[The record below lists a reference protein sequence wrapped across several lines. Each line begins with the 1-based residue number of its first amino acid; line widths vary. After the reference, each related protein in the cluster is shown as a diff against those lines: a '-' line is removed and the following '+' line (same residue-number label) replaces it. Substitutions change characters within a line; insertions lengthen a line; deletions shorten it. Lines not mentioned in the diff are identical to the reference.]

1 MGYFRMKS
9 HCRERALMPCD
20 WDPHRKWKFWHRNTW
35 VRQESS
41 SRQKILCSQWGPE
54 KTSGW
59 VRSSVAEEVPREH
72 DWLKQAAQELM
83 CVCGG
88 AACLRDWCSEHSH
101 EGIREEGQ
109 DKTQQRRGQETGGP
123 GQWPGGHRRETLETT
138 VATAA
143 SVLCFSI
150 AWPGMCIELRVWLSS
165 SAPGLR
171 QGDVIF
177 WEALLHEVRTW
188 KKARLCHHLS
198 MKDSPSRLIITL
210 NIQLQQL
217 SMYKVSVKNALNYSP
232 EQSQRL
238 G

>member
-35 VRQESS
+35 VQQESS

-59 VRSSVAEEVPREH
+59 GALLQKRSLESMT
-72 DWLKQAAQELM
+72 DWSRLHRSWS
-83 CVCGG
+83 VCGG

-143 SVLCFSI
+143 SALCFPT

-165 SAPGLR
+165 SAPGLC

-177 WEALLHEVRTW
+177 LEELLHEVRTW

-198 MKDSPSRLIITL
+198 MKDSTSRLIITL